1 MGKNYIESS
10 LKRFLKRKVKITL
23 GVVVT
28 FLITG
33 MVSFAEG
40 TAEKEIK
47 QESNKNHWE
56 WNQVKNA
63 EEYIK
68 TGDSLISVTDTAGN
82 QDKYFIFKDDK
93 YQVKIDGKNL
103 TFSIKDKLSNK
114 TTANINNT
122 FTLLDNT
129 LNKNQFE
136 KIEELGD
143 KYNKALDLKHTAQS
157 IYKAGKG
164 ETAIVDTDVKEEAI
178 VQTADNGIIIN
189 KGILLKEQNGKNNS
203 EIYNFGLISS
213 SKQIIKDSVAYNY
226 GIINDGGQSG
236 TGVLSNYGLIY
247 TGNNGI
253 GQSVTGEAYNY
264 GIISVYFTATGQ
276 RAAEKGKIYNYG
288 LITGKGAV
296 QTTGAN
302 NAEIYN
308 YGNIEHTPSYTID
321 HNILGTGQNIY
332 NGTGNTVYNYG
343 IINSYRAA
351 NGMIAAQGIRT
362 SGNKIYN
369 FGEINIKKSDKDAGV
384 IAQYVDT
391 KENENSNSV
400 LYNYGDINIINT
412 TNNTGKEIGQYVKG
426 YKSADNSI
434 ITNNKAYNYGTINAG
449 SGVGQYLEKSG
460 EIYNFGT
467 IKNENGT
474 GYAMEIKDGS
484 EGNYKAENY
493 GIADVKN
500 GKAFSGDIV
509 NRGFVITQDG
519 TYTDNAWTGENKNL
533 GVILDENLTL
543 AQGSTEANGINKNV
557 IDLSGK
563 TNIVLKDDSISVED
577 KPLENTDG
585 KTTVFMKN
593 QNAQLTGEK
602 YNNKNILAVVD
613 DNWDSSKGAIIQADN
628 DKSLDLTNTVV
639 TGYFAGT
646 KGGTVLSTNS
656 DLTLVGDTVISAIKG
671 EKVTEDVYALSIKNG
686 TMLTFLGNAQINGK
700 INGKEGGIS
709 NVASHKFE
717 TTGGEIGKLQFRN
730 ANKEM
735 LNAAGIK
742 AEENYTD
749 VTIGSGTEELVI
761 DSLELSF
768 RGTAKDKVNKIV
780 LGENVKVTG
789 NIDGTNSKYHKDDE
803 NITGLGADNKIDL
816 TVNNI
821 SNITGNITLGECD
834 DIITINNNGEYTKV
848 IEGNLGTDTLNV
860 NGNTKKA
867 VSENIFDYKVN
878 SIENINLNG
887 DWRIGKNAEVT
898 FKNNGG
904 SSKAVNTNSVNL
916 NVSGKLT
923 AEMNNNKGNGDFTTS
938 LDKITSG
945 NDMTVTAKGG
955 IKYEMGEDFAI
966 NSSSFTTNSKFTLGQ
981 YEVEKDETT
990 KDIVKEDTKLSASGI
1005 FEISQNKDNS
1015 VTLRVKSADE
1025 LGIGSYAP
1033 VYEAILAGVGS
1044 KQELTD
1050 KLNSIETSEGVANL
1064 VKGTTEAAKAYYTAG
1079 NVVTKNIVDT
1089 YLSSVTEFKDK
1100 ADKGEWIAY
1109 GKYINSDTEF
1119 DGGSE
1124 VKGYDGDIKG
1134 TVGMIEYGMTDSTSY
1149 GAVFGKGDTKVDI
1162 NDGGE
1167 LSGDNYYGGLYFKHR
1182 TAEGIDVLGS
1192 FGIVKSDLDSKLKNS
1207 FEVPEIGTADA
1218 LVDGTADS
1226 KAVSAVLKAKKD
1238 YYVAEGLKVQP
1249 VVGAALTLITQEE
1262 AENKKM
1268 GLTIS
1273 QQDVDV
1279 YELITGVNVI
1289 KEFALESGKL
1299 EVGAGVE
1306 YSWANSNQDRDAKYM
1321 LNGRELTLEDSEI
1334 ASSKGKAQ
1342 FGAEYIHENGVGIDA
1357 KYEMMWSDSGDDSRI
1372 TAGIS
1377 YRF

>member
-1 MGKNYIESS
+1 MRKNYIESS

-23 GVVVT
+23 GLVVT

-33 MVSFAEG
+33 AVGFAEG
-40 TAEKEIK
+40 IAETEKTDFDIAKESLTGISK
-47 QESNKNHWE
+47 GNVLDDKTIDIDGGRKIEVNSKN
-56 WNQVKNA
+56 
-63 EEYIK
+63 
-68 TGDSLISVTDTAGN
+68 SVTTIKLTGFDKNNETSIESKDLSDITKDYLNTALDT
-82 QDKYFIFKDDK
+82 IE
-93 YQVKIDGKNL
+93 KN
-103 TFSIKDKLSNK
+103 KDKIYTSMLTNMDNDGIIASGIVATDTNQGIV
-114 TTANINNT
+114 TNTGIIN
-122 FTLLDNT
+122 
-129 LNKNQFE
+129 
-136 KIEELGD
+136 
-143 KYNKALDLKHTAQS
+143 AR
-157 IYKAGKG
+157 AGQRVG
-164 ETAIVDTDVKEEAI
+164 NAT
-178 VQTADNGIIIN
+178 IIN
-189 KGILLKEQNGKNNS
+189 KGI
-203 EIYNFGLISS
+203 
-213 SKQIIKDSVAYNY
+213 IIASDNA
-226 GIINDGGQSG
+226 G
-236 TGVLSNYGLIY
+236 YGLQY
-247 TGNNGI
+247 T
-253 GQSVTGEAYNY
+253 E
-264 GIISVYFTATGQ
+264 
-276 RAAEKGKIYNYG
+276 RANLGGKIYNYG
-288 LITGKGAV
+288 ILIGNGQTIQMSSNSSYLDNRGLILNGSQKILSGDNNIGKNYGVIDNTNQAIGQLIDV
-296 QTTGAN
+296 LTSTATFASAN
-302 NAEIYN
+302 NAEF
-308 YGNIEHTPSYTID
+308 
-321 HNILGTGQNIY
+321 
-332 NGTGNTVYNYG
+332 YNYG
-343 IINSYRAA
+343 IIKTKNAGQKINVSTNNVGATV
-351 NGMIAAQGIRT
+351 NT
-362 SGNKIYN
+362 SKLI
-369 FGEINIKKSDKDAGV
+369 
-384 IAQYVDT
+384 
-391 KENENSNSV
+391 
-400 LYNYGDINIINT
+400 NYGLIQSEA
-412 TNNTGKEIGQYVKG
+412 KGQYIE
-426 YKSADNSI
+426 A
-434 ITNNKAYNYGTINAG
+434 GT
-449 SGVGQYLEKSG
+449 
-460 EIYNFGT
+460 
-467 IKNENGT
+467 ENT
-474 GYAMEIKDGS
+474 
-484 EGNYKAENY
+484 AENY
-493 GIADVKN
+493 GIITSKDYAIETANENTGINYGVVIRTDENNKNIFSDNVENRGLVILATDNNDVSNDDFKLGNNKGVIVNSNYNLADGQTNTVAENKIEA
-500 GKAFSGDIV
+500 GKATFTSSGMEIKDSDLSDK
-509 NRGFVITQDG
+509 G
-519 TYTDNAWTGENKNL
+519 ALENKNL
-533 GVILDENLTL
+533 IAVIDGNNGKDNKTAFKYTGNKELFLKDVEMLGYFVNN
-543 AQGSTEANGINKNV
+543 ANGNV
-557 IDLSGK
+557 LELEGKDL
-563 TNIVLKDDSISVED
+563 
-577 KPLENTDG
+577 
-585 KTTVFMKN
+585 
-593 QNAQLTGEK
+593 
-602 YNNKNILAVVD
+602 
-613 DNWDSSKGAIIQADN
+613 AI
-628 DKSLDLTNTVV
+628 
-639 TGYFAGT
+639 G
-646 KGGTVLSTNS
+646 
-656 DLTLVGDTVISAIKG
+656 GDTKII
-671 EKVTEDVYALSIKNG
+671 ALNNG
-686 TMLTFLGNAQINGK
+686 TGNVNAVELNGGSLTVSGNAQIVGNISGQSGTMSFIGIK
-700 INGKEGGIS
+700 NTEGI
-709 NVASHKFE
+709 
-717 TTGGEIGKLQFRN
+717 TGEIGTVLLRN
-730 ANKEM
+730 SNGLFLTE
-735 LNAAGIK
+735 
-742 AEENYTD
+742 EENYTNTVFD
-749 VTIGSGTEELVI
+749 NVKIENLNLEFTNGNKDIDNTIVI
-761 DSLELSF
+761 KENAFIENFEAEKSTYDIDMTVENINNI
-768 RGTAKDKVNKIV
+768 ADEIV
-780 LGENVKVTG
+780 LGQG
-789 NIDGTNSKYHKDDE
+789 NDK
-803 NITGLGADNKIDL
+803 L
-816 TVNNI
+816 TVTND
-821 SNITGNITLGECD
+821 TK
-834 DIITINNNGEYTKV
+834 YAKV
-848 IEGNLGTDTLNV
+848 IDGNLGNDTLVV
-860 NGNTKKA
+860 NPYVPEITEEEKSQQEI
-867 VSENIFDYKVN
+867 SENIFNFKVN

-887 DWRIGKNAEVT
+887 DWRIGENAEVT

-1226 KAVSAVLKAKKD
+1226 KAVLAVLKAKKD

-1334 ASSKGKAQ
+1334 ASSRGKAQ

>member
-1 MGKNYIESS
+1 MGKNYIENS

-33 MVSFAEG
+33 MVSFAGDKPVEEMNNFEK
-40 TAEKEIK
+40 AEYYLKGLGKSNIK
-47 QESNKNHWE
+47 QGEYKDSTGKYTISVDGNGEISFSGFDKNFGISNIESKIISKVTKELLESGALSSNTINVTTDNNIKINNAIITNNIGQLE
-56 WNQVKNA
+56 KPNA
-63 EEYIK
+63 ENRGIIASYSGGQCTNYE
-68 TGDSLISVTDTAGN
+68 T
-82 QDKYFIFKDDK
+82 
-93 YQVKIDGKNL
+93 NL
-103 TFSIKDKLSNK
+103 
-114 TTANINNT
+114 
-122 FTLLDNT
+122 
-129 LNKNQFE
+129 
-136 KIEELGD
+136 
-143 KYNKALDLKHTAQS
+143 YN
-157 IYKAGKG
+157 Y
-164 ETAIVDTDVKEEAI
+164 
-178 VQTADNGIIIN
+178 GIIIIGD
-189 KGILLKEQNGKNNS
+189 KGNELHGGQTIYTDQSTLNGWSIVNYGTIFSNAPLGAQIAEKKVERGN
-203 EIYNFGLISS
+203 IYNYGYIQAKKYGQFLKSGNEN
-213 SKQIIKDSVAYNY
+213 VAYNY
-226 GIINDGGQSG
+226 GIISSTEGNGQTIGNDRETATNSQIK
-236 TGVLSNYGLIY
+236 NYGLIEAKQFA
-247 TGNNGI
+247 
-253 GQSVTGEAYNY
+253 QSVTGETNSAYNY
-264 GIISVYFTATGQ
+264 GIIRGSNAS
-276 RAAEKGKIYNYG
+276 
-288 LITGKGAV
+288 LIEIK
-296 QTTGAN
+296 N
-302 NAEIYN
+302 NA
-308 YGNIEHTPSYTID
+308 
-321 HNILGTGQNIY
+321 
-332 NGTGNTVYNYG
+332 
-343 IINSYRAA
+343 
-351 NGMIAAQGIRT
+351 
-362 SGNKIYN
+362 
-369 FGEINIKKSDKDAGV
+369 
-384 IAQYVDT
+384 
-391 KENENSNSV
+391 
-400 LYNYGDINIINT
+400 
-412 TNNTGKEIGQYVKG
+412 
-426 YKSADNSI
+426 
-434 ITNNKAYNYGTINAG
+434 KAYNEGVIINE
-449 SGVGQYLEKSG
+449 SKTK
-460 EIYNFGT
+460 IYSN
-467 IKNENGT
+467 
-474 GYAMEIKDGS
+474 
-484 EGNYKAENY
+484 
-493 GIADVKN
+493 DVKENVVNDGMLVIN
-500 GKAFSGDIV
+500 GDSI
-509 NRGFVITQDG
+509 
-519 TYTDNAWTGENKNL
+519 TDNFINN
-533 GVILDENLTL
+533 GVVLNSSFDVIDKD
-543 AQGSTEANGINKNV
+543 GINKNV
-557 IDLSGK
+557 VEFTNKQEITNSTVGGAETGKTSGYIKDKGAIITENLENKKLNAVVTKDSNLKDTALFTYNNKNNKNFSLVNTTITGFFQKAGTLLDIQSGK
-563 TNIVLKDDSISVED
+563 TFTLAGDSRISAIKDKGVAGEDVTAVKLSNGAILNIVGNAEIIGNVVSDGEKTGIGITAANKGEEAKIESGREASTIIVSNADKSLTDNNIVSVKDNYTNVEFENVKADKLELHFEMTAKDKINKIVLKD
-577 KPLENTDG
+577 N
-585 KTTVFMKN
+585 
-593 QNAQLTGEK
+593 
-602 YNNKNILAVVD
+602 
-613 DNWDSSKGAIIQADN
+613 
-628 DKSLDLTNTVV
+628 
-639 TGYFAGT
+639 
-646 KGGTVLSTNS
+646 
-656 DLTLVGDTVISAIKG
+656 VI
-671 EKVTEDVYALSIKNG
+671 
-686 TMLTFLGNAQINGK
+686 INGD
-700 INGKEGGIS
+700 I
-709 NVASHKFE
+709 
-717 TTGGEIGKLQFRN
+717 
-730 ANKEM
+730 
-735 LNAAGIK
+735 
-742 AEENYTD
+742 D
-749 VTIGSGTEELVI
+749 GSGT
-761 DSLELSF
+761 
-768 RGTAKDKVNKIV
+768 
-780 LGENVKVTG
+780 VKY
-789 NIDGTNSKYHKDDE
+789 DGTSTDFAPE
-803 NITGLGADNKIDL
+803 NKIDL

-821 SNITGNITLGECD
+821 SNITGNIALGECN
-834 DIITINNNGEYTKV
+834 DIITVNNNGEYTKV
-848 IEGNLGTDTLNV
+848 IDGNLGIDTLNV

-887 DWRIGKNAEVT
+887 DWRIGENAEIT
-898 FKNNGG
+898 FKDNNG
-904 SSKAVNTNSVNL
+904 SSKAVNTNPVNL

-1005 FEISQNKDNS
+1005 FEVSQNKDNS

-1050 KLNSIETSEGVANL
+1050 KLNSIETSEGVAKL

-1334 ASSKGKAQ
+1334 ASSRGKAQ

>member
-10 LKRFLKRKVKITL
+10 LKKFLKRKVKITL

-33 MVSFAEG
+33 MVSFGAE
-40 TAEKEIK
+40 TEIK
-47 QESNKNHWE
+47 QEEHKNHWE
-56 WNQVKNA
+56 WNQVDEA
-63 EEYIK
+63 EKYLSQK
-68 TGDSLISVTDTAGN
+68 GNISVGKIDKTNLAGGNTLEVAITDKKLTATISGAIGN
-82 QDKYFIFKDDK
+82 SNYEIDLDNTSDETKKHINSGLKVASKTLGENENVYSDVELGYNYASELQA
-93 YQVKIDGKNL
+93 DGKNI
-103 TFSIKDKLSNK
+103 FISEGVSNNSQEIKPGQ
-114 TTANINNT
+114 I
-122 FTLLDNT
+122 
-129 LNKNQFE
+129 
-136 KIEELGD
+136 
-143 KYNKALDLKHTAQS
+143 H
-157 IYKAGKG
+157 
-164 ETAIVDTDVKEEAI
+164 
-178 VQTADNGIIIN
+178 IN
-189 KGILLKEQNGKNNS
+189 KGFINAPGTFAQAAGDNSTNTEISKIYNFGVINGSQLARMYGQAYNYGIVTGQQFFNMNGNIKLYNYGILLKGQEAQNGGG
-203 EIYNFGLISS
+203 EIFNFAISNHQRIS
-213 SKQIIKDSVAYNY
+213 GNTIAYNY
-226 GIINDGGQSG
+226 GIIDSNFFNITVNSQNTAQLLNG
-236 TGVLSNYGLIY
+236 TTEKGKLYNYGSLL
-247 TGNNGI
+247 GNRI
-253 GQSVTGEAYNY
+253 DTEARGQSVQEKVYNAEVYNY
-264 GIISVYFTATGQ
+264 GIIQTTVNGTKNNIGQ
-276 RAAEKGKIYNYG
+276 ESRVNDGKGNNKIYNF
-288 LITGKGAV
+288 GK
-296 QTTGAN
+296 
-302 NAEIYN
+302 I
-308 YGNIEHTPSYTID
+308 ISKK
-321 HNILGTGQNIY
+321 GQSISEVS
-332 NGTGNTVYNYG
+332 TSSSFVYNYG
-343 IINSYRAA
+343 IINSTEK
-351 NGMIAAQGIRT
+351 GQ
-362 SGNKIYN
+362 
-369 FGEINIKKSDKDAGV
+369 E
-384 IAQYVDT
+384 
-391 KENENSNSV
+391 
-400 LYNYGDINIINT
+400 LL
-412 TNNTGKEIGQYVKG
+412 GKEIGTNY
-426 YKSADNSI
+426 
-434 ITNNKAYNYGTINAG
+434 TNNKVYNYGTINAG
-449 SGVGQYLEKSG
+449 SGIGQYLEKSG
-460 EIYNFGT
+460 EIYNFGI
-467 IKNENGT
+467 IKNDGTDYAVKVENG
-474 GYAMEIKDGS
+474 EKDKF
-484 EGNYKAENY
+484 KAENY
-493 GIADVKN
+493 GVIDLSSQDN
-500 GKAFSGDIV
+500 GKAFSGDVI
-509 NRGFVITQDG
+509 NRGFAITKNG
-519 TYTDNAWTGENKNL
+519 AVDNAWTGENKNL
-533 GVILDENLTL
+533 GVVLDENLTL

-613 DNWDSSKGAIIQADN
+613 DSSWDSSKAIIQAKDGT
-628 DKSLDLTNTVV
+628 SLDLTNTVV

-646 KGGTVLSTNS
+646 EGGTVLSTNS

-671 EKVTEDVYALSIKNG
+671 EKVTEDVYALSLEKGENG
-686 TMLTFLGNAQINGK
+686 KSPMLTFVGNAQINGK

-742 AEENYTD
+742 AEDNYTD
-749 VTIGSGTEELVI
+749 VTVGSGTEELVI

-821 SNITGNITLGECD
+821 SNIKGNITLGECG
-834 DIITINNNGEYTKV
+834 DIITVNNNGEYTKV
-848 IEGNLGTDTLNV
+848 IDGNLGTDTLNV

-887 DWRIGKNAEVT
+887 DWRIGKNAEIT
-898 FKNNGG
+898 FKNNSG

-1050 KLNSIETSEGVANL
+1050 RLNNIETSEGVANL

-1249 VVGAALTLITQEE
+1249 IVGAALTLITQEE

>member
-23 GVVVT
+23 GLVVT

-33 MVSFAEG
+33 MVSFAGDKPVEEMNDFEKAEHYLSG
-40 TAEKEIK
+40 LNSNENKLEKLMTGFQNVNNGQTDSAYRGIKLDSANNKIILEKFKKDTHEDIEISLKNENISNVTA
-47 QESNKNHWE
+47 QN
-56 WNQVKNA
+56 
-63 EEYIK
+63 IK
-68 TGDSLISVTDTAGN
+68 TALENGAE
-82 QDKYFIFKDDK
+82 
-93 YQVKIDGKNL
+93 
-103 TFSIKDKLSNK
+103 
-114 TTANINNT
+114 NINNIGE
-122 FTLLDNT
+122 NT
-129 LNKNQFE
+129 LNNQTNDGILLNVIDNQGIAMTGNSINNGIISSQYGQRISGGNQATINNGIISYSNIGQYIHLDHAGSKIYNNGIIAYNPTKNE
-136 KIEELGD
+136 IG
-143 KYNKALDLKHTAQS
+143 NAQS
-157 IYKAGKG
+157 IQQNAGNSK
-164 ETAIVDTDVKEEAI
+164 IFN
-178 VQTADNGIIIN
+178 NGIIIN
-189 KGILLKEQNGKNNS
+189 GKQNIQSGTSN
-203 EIYNFGLISS
+203 EIYNYGVIENGNQNIEST
-213 SKQIIKDSVAYNY
+213 KDSKAYNY
-226 GIINDGGQSG
+226 GIIYSNNANGQEIKNTVKESEIF
-236 TGVLSNYGLIY
+236 NYGLIE
-247 TGNNGI
+247 TAKEDKNDKFA
-253 GQSVTGEAYNY
+253 QSVTEFGNSAYNY
-264 GIISVYFTATGQ
+264 GIIRGKDNTA
-276 RAAEKGKIYNYG
+276 
-288 LITGKGAV
+288 LI
-296 QTTGAN
+296 
-302 NAEIYN
+302 
-308 YGNIEHTPSYTID
+308 NIE
-321 HNILGTGQNIY
+321 N
-332 NGTGNTVYNYG
+332 
-343 IINSYRAA
+343 
-351 NGMIAAQGIRT
+351 
-362 SGNKIYN
+362 
-369 FGEINIKKSDKDAGV
+369 DA
-384 IAQYVDT
+384 
-391 KENENSNSV
+391 
-400 LYNYGDINIINT
+400 
-412 TNNTGKEIGQYVKG
+412 
-426 YKSADNSI
+426 
-434 ITNNKAYNYGTINAG
+434 KAYNDGI
-449 SGVGQYLEKSG
+449 
-460 EIYNFGT
+460 I
-467 IKNENGT
+467 INENGT
-474 GYAMEIKDGS
+474 GIYSNDISNKENVVNNGMLVIK
-484 EGNYKAENY
+484 
-493 GIADVKN
+493 
-500 GKAFSGDIV
+500 GDSI
-509 NRGFVITQDG
+509 
-519 TYTDNAWTGENKNL
+519 TDNFTNN
-533 GVILDENLTL
+533 GVVLNNSHDVIDT
-543 AQGSTEANGINKNV
+543 NGINKNV
-557 IDLSGK
+557 VVFTDKQEITNSTVGGTETGKTSGYIKNGSVTITENLTGKNLNTVVTDDFSGKAVFTYKNDENKDLNLINTTITGYFTNKGTLLDIQSGK
-563 TNIVLKDDSISVED
+563 TFTLAGDSRISAIKDKGVAGEDVTAVKLSNGAILNIVGNAEIIGNVVSDGEKTGIGITAANKGEEAKIESGREASTIIVSNADKSLTDNNIVSVKDNYTNVEFENVKADKLELHFEMTAKDKINKIVLKD
-577 KPLENTDG
+577 N
-585 KTTVFMKN
+585 
-593 QNAQLTGEK
+593 
-602 YNNKNILAVVD
+602 
-613 DNWDSSKGAIIQADN
+613 
-628 DKSLDLTNTVV
+628 
-639 TGYFAGT
+639 
-646 KGGTVLSTNS
+646 
-656 DLTLVGDTVISAIKG
+656 VI
-671 EKVTEDVYALSIKNG
+671 
-686 TMLTFLGNAQINGK
+686 INGD
-700 INGKEGGIS
+700 I
-709 NVASHKFE
+709 
-717 TTGGEIGKLQFRN
+717 
-730 ANKEM
+730 
-735 LNAAGIK
+735 
-742 AEENYTD
+742 D
-749 VTIGSGTEELVI
+749 GSGT
-761 DSLELSF
+761 
-768 RGTAKDKVNKIV
+768 
-780 LGENVKVTG
+780 VKY
-789 NIDGTNSKYHKDDE
+789 DGTSTDFAPE
-803 NITGLGADNKIDL
+803 NKIDL

-834 DIITINNNGEYTKV
+834 DIITVNNNGEYTKV
-848 IEGNLGTDTLNV
+848 IDGNLGTDTLNV

-898 FKNNGG
+898 FKNNSG
-904 SSKAVNTNSVNL
+904 SSKAVNANSVNL

-955 IKYEMGEDFAI
+955 IKYEMGENFAI

-1167 LSGDNYYGGLYFKHR
+1167 LSGNNYYGGLYFKHR

-1334 ASSKGKAQ
+1334 ASSRGKAQ

>member
-33 MVSFAEG
+33 MVSFAE
-40 TAEKEIK
+40 ENDIK

-56 WNQVKNA
+56 WNQVDEA
-63 EEYIK
+63 EKYLISTKDKFEGNLSGNYIK
-68 TGDSLISVTDTAGN
+68 IEGSGSKISYDIINTL
-82 QDKYFIFKDDK
+82 F
-93 YQVKIDGKNL
+93 
-103 TFSIKDKLSNK
+103 NK
-114 TTANINNT
+114 TFTSTSITFEKEKISDETLKNIDSTLKILDTNFNQKFSDNEVKNIGIINNI
-122 FTLLDNT
+122 DNT
-129 LNKNQFE
+129 GYNEGINLIGQENVTVTTGLVESADVTVE
-136 KIEELGD
+136 KGKVGINVGTI
-143 KYNKALDLKHTAQS
+143 NKAQGNTYELKEATLYNYGVIKQGQSAEIAYNYGFLAQAANGTAQLA
-157 IYKAGKG
+157 KTG
-164 ETAIVDTDVKEEAI
+164 
-178 VQTADNGIIIN
+178 
-189 KGILLKEQNGKNNS
+189 
-203 EIYNFGLISS
+203 
-213 SKQIIKDSVAYNY
+213 YNY
-226 GIINDGGQSG
+226 GIIASTQN
-236 TGVLSNYGLIY
+236 
-247 TGNNGI
+247 
-253 GQSVTGEAYNY
+253 
-264 GIISVYFTATGQ
+264 GQ
-276 RAAEKGKIYNYG
+276 RTSTKFGKIYNYG
-288 LITGKGAV
+288 IILSGNTISPGDSGQAIGGINTYAENNGIINAITIGQSISNKASNSEEASNIVNKGTIFTKLSGQKILGQGMYNISYNYGVISAVTGTNTKTAVGQEIIEKGENNKAYNFGKIIGDNGQKISTEA
-296 QTTGAN
+296 GYKGN
-302 NAEIYN
+302 SIYN
-308 YGNIEHTPSYTID
+308 YGTIET
-321 HNILGTGQNIY
+321 
-332 NGTGNTVYNYG
+332 
-343 IINSYRAA
+343 
-351 NGMIAAQGIRT
+351 T
-362 SGNKIYN
+362 SK
-369 FGEINIKKSDKDAGV
+369 
-384 IAQYVDT
+384 
-391 KENENSNSV
+391 
-400 LYNYGDINIINT
+400 
-412 TNNTGKEIGQYVKG
+412 GQYVAG
-426 YKSADNSI
+426 TENSG
-434 ITNNKAYNYGTINAG
+434 NFSEGKAYNYGTINAG
-449 SGVGQYLEKSG
+449 SGIGQYLEKSG
-460 EIYNFGT
+460 EIYNFGI
-467 IKNENGT
+467 IKNDGTDYAVKVENG
-474 GYAMEIKDGS
+474 EKDKF
-484 EGNYKAENY
+484 KAENY
-493 GIADVKN
+493 GVIDLSSQDN
-500 GKAFSGDIV
+500 GKAFSGDVI
-509 NRGFVITQDG
+509 NRGFAITKNG
-519 TYTDNAWTGENKNL
+519 AVDNAWTGENKNL
-533 GVILDENLTL
+533 GVVLDENLTL

-563 TNIVLKDDSISVED
+563 TNIVLKDDSISVEN

-613 DNWDSSKGAIIQADN
+613 DSSWDSSKAIIQAKD
-628 DKSLDLTNTVV
+628 SSTLDLTNTVV

-671 EKVTEDVYALSIKNG
+671 EKVTENVYALSLEKGENG
-686 TMLTFLGNAQINGK
+686 KSPMLTFVGNAQINGK

-742 AEENYTD
+742 AEDNYTD
-749 VTIGSGTEELVI
+749 VTVGSGTEELVI

-789 NIDGTNSKYHKDDE
+789 NIDGTNSKHHKEDE

-821 SNITGNITLGECD
+821 SNITGNITLGECN
-834 DIITINNNGEYTKV
+834 DIITVNNNGKYAKV
-848 IEGNLGTDTLNV
+848 IDGNLGNDTLNV

-887 DWRIGKNAEVT
+887 DWRIGENAEVT
-898 FKNNGG
+898 FKNNSG
-904 SSKAVNTNSVNL
+904 SSKAVNANSVNL

-955 IKYEMGEDFAI
+955 IKYEMGENFAI

-1005 FEISQNKDNS
+1005 FEINQNKDNS

-1025 LGIGSYAP
+1025 LGIGNYAP

-1050 KLNSIETSEGVANL
+1050 KLNNIETSEGVANL
-1064 VKGTTEAAKAYYTAG
+1064 VKSTTEAAKAYYTAG

>member
-23 GVVVT
+23 GLVVT

-33 MVSFAEG
+33 MVSLGAE
-40 TAEKEIK
+40 TEIK
-47 QESNKNHWE
+47 QENNKNHWE
-56 WNQVKNA
+56 WNQVNEAKKYLQGENQLNSIAKTENTNKNISLEVDNNKINLIIDGQNKIKDLTLKEQDISNKVKINLDSALSLTKNMLKGNFVGSYGEQDTFFDNETSQNVKEVYNEAIKKEAEVGKIEVNEDELTEQNSNNA
-63 EEYIK
+63 E
-68 TGDSLISVTDTAGN
+68 
-82 QDKYFIFKDDK
+82 
-93 YQVKIDGKNL
+93 
-103 TFSIKDKLSNK
+103 
-114 TTANINNT
+114 
-122 FTLLDNT
+122 
-129 LNKNQFE
+129 
-136 KIEELGD
+136 
-143 KYNKALDLKHTAQS
+143 
-157 IYKAGKG
+157 
-164 ETAIVDTDVKEEAI
+164 
-178 VQTADNGIIIN
+178 IIIN
-189 KGILLKEQNGKNNS
+189 KGTIKGNQILRKKGTA
-203 EIYNFGLISS
+203 YNFGYISGMQTGTGIMHNFGIIHQAEANVAQDIAGSSLGYNYGILIGGYGHRVGIGS
-213 SKQIIKDSVAYNY
+213 IGYNY
-226 GIINDGGQSG
+226 GIIVAKNQNNPAQWVNEKGVGYNYGYLLGDIGQTVRG
-236 TGVLSNYGLIY
+236 KKAYMYNYGLVESKV
-247 TGNNGI
+247 I
-253 GQSVTGEAYNY
+253 GGQFVVENADESFAYNY
-264 GIISVYFTATGQ
+264 GTIIG
-276 RAAEKGKIYNYG
+276 KGDLQLIKAQNSKIYNFGDLKNYSTTDE
-288 LITGKGAV
+288 INSQKIETSKG
-296 QTTGAN
+296 N
-302 NAEIYN
+302 SEIYN
-308 YGNIEHTPSYTID
+308 YGNIINGETSTKDKTGGGQY
-321 HNILGTGQNIY
+321 ILGKKLADNIY
-332 NGTGNTVYNYG
+332 T
-343 IINSYRAA
+343 
-351 NGMIAAQGIRT
+351 
-362 SGNKIYN
+362 
-369 FGEINIKKSDKDAGV
+369 E
-384 IAQYVDT
+384 
-391 KENENSNSV
+391 
-400 LYNYGDINIINT
+400 
-412 TNNTGKEIGQYVKG
+412 
-426 YKSADNSI
+426 
-434 ITNNKAYNYGTINAG
+434 NKAYNYGKIEANAG
-449 SGVGQYLEKSG
+449 NGQAVKVSG

-467 IKNENGT
+467 INVKNDT
-474 GYAMEIKDGS
+474 GYGMAVIGGEK
-484 EGNYKAENY
+484 YKAENY
-493 GIADVKN
+493 GIIDVKN
-500 GKAFSGDIV
+500 GKAFNGDIV

-519 TYTDNAWTGENKNL
+519 TYTDNAWTGENK
-533 GVILDENLTL
+533 GVILKSDLTL
-543 AQGSTEANGINKNV
+543 GSTDKNQNV

-563 TNIVLKDDSISVED
+563 TNIVLKDDSISVEN

-613 DNWDSSKGAIIQADN
+613 DSSWDSSKAIIQAKDGA
-628 DKSLDLTNTVV
+628 SLDLTNTVV

-656 DLTLVGDTVISAIKG
+656 DLTLIGDTVISAIKG
-671 EKVTEDVYALSIKNG
+671 EKVTEDVYTLSLEKGENG
-686 TMLTFLGNAQINGK
+686 KSPMLTFVGNAQINGK

-742 AEENYTD
+742 AEDNYTD
-749 VTIGSGTEELVI
+749 VTVGSGTEELVI
-761 DSLELSF
+761 DNLELSF
-768 RGTAKDKVNKIV
+768 RGTAKGKANTVV

-789 NIDGTNSKYHKDDE
+789 NIDGTNSKHHGEDE

-821 SNITGNITLGECD
+821 SNITGNITLGECN
-834 DIITINNNGEYTKV
+834 DIITVNNNGKYAKV
-848 IEGNLGTDTLNV
+848 IDGNLGNDTLNV

-887 DWRIGKNAEVT
+887 DWRIGKNAEIT
-898 FKNNGG
+898 FKNNSG

-1005 FEISQNKDNS
+1005 FEVSQNKDNS

-1050 KLNSIETSEGVANL
+1050 KLNNIETSEGVAKL

-1279 YELITGVNVI
+1279 YELITGVNLI

-1334 ASSKGKAQ
+1334 ASSRGKAQ

>member
-33 MVSFAEG
+33 MVSFGAE
-40 TAEKEIK
+40 TEIK
-47 QESNKNHWE
+47 QEEHKNHWE
-56 WNQVKNA
+56 WNQVDEA
-63 EEYIK
+63 EKYLSQNENISIETINK
-68 TGDSLISVTDTAGN
+68 TNVTEGITLEAN
-82 QDKYFIFKDDK
+82 VTNKK
-93 YQVKIDGKNL
+93 L
-103 TFSIKDKLSNK
+103 SIKIEGTSIKSKEYEIDLTNTSDETKK
-114 TTANINNT
+114 HINSALKAASG
-122 FTLLDNT
+122 TLGETENVYSDV
-129 LNKNQFE
+129 
-136 KIEELGD
+136 ELG
-143 KYNKALDLKHTAQS
+143 YNYA
-157 IYKAGKG
+157 
-164 ETAIVDTDVKEEAI
+164 VKL
-178 VQTADNGIIIN
+178 QADEKNIFISEGVSNNSQQIKPEQIHIN
-189 KGILLKEQNGKNNS
+189 KGFINAPGTFAQAAGDNS
-203 EIYNFGLISS
+203 TNTEISKIYNFGVINGSQLARMYG
-213 SKQIIKDSVAYNY
+213 QAYNY
-226 GIINDGGQSG
+226 GI
-236 TGVLSNYGLIY
+236 
-247 TGNNGI
+247 
-253 GQSVTGEAYNY
+253 VTGQQFFNMNGNIKLYNY
-264 GIISVYFTATGQ
+264 GILLNGQSAQNSGGEIFNFGVTSLQKINGESNAYNFGVINGKLHEHSSLKAQILNGEKTG
-276 RAAEKGKIYNYG
+276 KGKLYNYG
-288 LITGKGAV
+288 LLLNEVGQSIEP
-296 QTTGAN
+296 
-302 NAEIYN
+302 NADGVSGNAFNGEIYN
-308 YGNIEHTPSYTID
+308 YGSIISKEI
-321 HNILGTGQNIY
+321 GQVNTTSNGIGNNKIY
-332 NGTGNTVYNYG
+332 NFGKIESKKGQSISEISENNSIIYNYG
-343 IINSYRAA
+343 IINSIEK
-351 NGMIAAQGIRT
+351 GQ
-362 SGNKIYN
+362 
-369 FGEINIKKSDKDAGV
+369 E
-384 IAQYVDT
+384 
-391 KENENSNSV
+391 
-400 LYNYGDINIINT
+400 LL
-412 TNNTGKEIGQYVKG
+412 GKEVGTNY
-426 YKSADNSI
+426 
-434 ITNNKAYNYGTINAG
+434 TNNKVYNYGTINAG
-449 SGVGQYLEKSG
+449 SGIGQYLEKSG
-460 EIYNFGT
+460 EIYNFGI
-467 IKNENGT
+467 IKNDGTDYAVKVENG
-474 GYAMEIKDGS
+474 EKDKF
-484 EGNYKAENY
+484 KAENY
-493 GIADVKN
+493 GVIDLSSQDN
-500 GKAFSGDIV
+500 GKAFSGDVI
-509 NRGFVITQDG
+509 NRGFAITKNG
-519 TYTDNAWTGENKNL
+519 AVDNAWTGENKNL
-533 GVILDENLTL
+533 GVVLDENLTL

-557 IDLSGK
+557 IDLSKEQG
-563 TNIVLKDDSISVED
+563 NIVLED
-577 KPLENTDG
+577 NKITVGTNDLTDTD

-613 DNWDSSKGAIIQADN
+613 DNWDSSKGAIIQAKDGT
-628 DKSLDLTNTVV
+628 SLDLTNTVV

-656 DLTLVGDTVISAIKG
+656 DLTLIGDTVISAIKG
-671 EKVTEDVYALSIKNG
+671 EKVTEDVYALSLEKGENG
-686 TMLTFLGNAQINGK
+686 KSPMLTFVGNAQINGK
-700 INGKEGGIS
+700 INGKEGRIS

-742 AEENYTD
+742 AEDNYTD
-749 VTIGSGTEELVI
+749 VTVGSGTEELVI
-761 DSLELSF
+761 DNLELSF
-768 RGTAKDKVNKIV
+768 RGTAKGKANTVV

-789 NIDGTNSKYHKDDE
+789 NIDGTNSKHHGEDE

-821 SNITGNITLGECD
+821 SNITGNITLGECN
-834 DIITINNNGEYTKV
+834 DIITVNNNGKYAKV
-848 IEGNLGTDTLNV
+848 IDGNLGNDTLNV

-898 FKNNGG
+898 FKDNGG

-955 IKYEMGEDFAI
+955 IKYEMGENFAI

-1050 KLNSIETSEGVANL
+1050 KLNNIETSEGVANL
-1064 VKGTTEAAKAYYTAG
+1064 VKSTTKAAKAYYTAG

>member
-1 MGKNYIESS
+1 
-10 LKRFLKRKVKITL
+10 
-23 GVVVT
+23 
-28 FLITG
+28 
-33 MVSFAEG
+33 
-40 TAEKEIK
+40 
-47 QESNKNHWE
+47 
-56 WNQVKNA
+56 
-63 EEYIK
+63 
-68 TGDSLISVTDTAGN
+68 
-82 QDKYFIFKDDK
+82 
-93 YQVKIDGKNL
+93 
-103 TFSIKDKLSNK
+103 
-114 TTANINNT
+114 
-122 FTLLDNT
+122 
-129 LNKNQFE
+129 
-136 KIEELGD
+136 
-143 KYNKALDLKHTAQS
+143 
-157 IYKAGKG
+157 
-164 ETAIVDTDVKEEAI
+164 
-178 VQTADNGIIIN
+178 
-189 KGILLKEQNGKNNS
+189 
-203 EIYNFGLISS
+203 
-213 SKQIIKDSVAYNY
+213 
-226 GIINDGGQSG
+226 
-236 TGVLSNYGLIY
+236 
-247 TGNNGI
+247 
-253 GQSVTGEAYNY
+253 
-264 GIISVYFTATGQ
+264 
-276 RAAEKGKIYNYG
+276 
-288 LITGKGAV
+288 
-296 QTTGAN
+296 
-302 NAEIYN
+302 
-308 YGNIEHTPSYTID
+308 
-321 HNILGTGQNIY
+321 
-332 NGTGNTVYNYG
+332 
-343 IINSYRAA
+343 
-351 NGMIAAQGIRT
+351 
-362 SGNKIYN
+362 
-369 FGEINIKKSDKDAGV
+369 
-384 IAQYVDT
+384 
-391 KENENSNSV
+391 
-400 LYNYGDINIINT
+400 
-412 TNNTGKEIGQYVKG
+412 
-426 YKSADNSI
+426 
-434 ITNNKAYNYGTINAG
+434 
-449 SGVGQYLEKSG
+449 
-460 EIYNFGT
+460 
-467 IKNENGT
+467 
-474 GYAMEIKDGS
+474 
-484 EGNYKAENY
+484 
-493 GIADVKN
+493 
-500 GKAFSGDIV
+500 
-509 NRGFVITQDG
+509 
-519 TYTDNAWTGENKNL
+519 
-533 GVILDENLTL
+533 
-543 AQGSTEANGINKNV
+543 
-557 IDLSGK
+557 
-563 TNIVLKDDSISVED
+563 
-577 KPLENTDG
+577 
-585 KTTVFMKN
+585 
-593 QNAQLTGEK
+593 
-602 YNNKNILAVVD
+602 
-613 DNWDSSKGAIIQADN
+613 
-628 DKSLDLTNTVV
+628 
-639 TGYFAGT
+639 
-646 KGGTVLSTNS
+646 
-656 DLTLVGDTVISAIKG
+656 
-671 EKVTEDVYALSIKNG
+671 
-686 TMLTFLGNAQINGK
+686 MLTFVGNAQINGK

-742 AEENYTD
+742 AEDNYTD
-749 VTIGSGTEELVI
+749 VTVGSGTEELVI
-761 DSLELSF
+761 DNLELSF
-768 RGTAKDKVNKIV
+768 RGTAKGKANTVV

-789 NIDGTNSKYHKDDE
+789 NIDGTNSKHHGEDE

-821 SNITGNITLGECD
+821 SNITGNITLGECG

-887 DWRIGKNAEVT
+887 DWRIGENAEVT

-904 SSKAVNTNSVNL
+904 SSKAVNANSVNL

-1279 YELITGVNVI
+1279 YELITGVNLI

-1334 ASSKGKAQ
+1334 ASSRGKAQ